1 MQIKELIRNKN
12 FIDCVIIGH
21 SSDDDYET
29 RNNFIIAGADAFE
42 KKPTSFKNI
51 GDILAKYILNSKK

>member
-1 MQIKELIRNKN
+1 M
-12 FIDCVIIGH
+12 IIGH

-29 RNNFIIAGADAFE
+29 RNNFNIAGADAFE

-51 GDILAKYILNSKK
+51 GDILAKYILNSKNLKYYEW